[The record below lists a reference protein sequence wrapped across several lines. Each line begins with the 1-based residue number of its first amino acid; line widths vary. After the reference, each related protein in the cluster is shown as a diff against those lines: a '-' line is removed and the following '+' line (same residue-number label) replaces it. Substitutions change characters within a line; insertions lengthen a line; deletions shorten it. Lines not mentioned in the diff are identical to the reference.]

1 MTDDSN
7 ANNSNANNSNAED
20 NWNIDDNQN
29 PEDWSFALRANIEA
43 SDDKFQN
50 TLRPSTLK
58 EYIGQ
63 PRLRE
68 NIEIAIGA
76 AKKRIEPLDHVLL
89 HGPPGLGKTT
99 LAAVIAHELGVGFKA
114 TSGPVLERPG
124 DLAAVLSG
132 LSKGDVLFID
142 EIHRLGRVI
151 EEILYPAME
160 DYQIDI
166 VIGQGPAARSVKLDI
181 QPFTLIGATT
191 RTGLLSAP
199 LRDRFGIVERLEF
212 YSDDELLK
220 IVQRSANILQ
230 IETEV
235 EGASQLARRAR
246 GTPRIANRLL
256 KRARDYAE
264 QRANSIVTAEVA
276 DCALAMLD
284 IDARGLDLMDRRIL
298 ETVID
303 KFDGGPVGVDTLAAS
318 LSEDRNTIEDVYEP
332 FLMQQGFIRRTPRG
346 REATRL
352 AYEYLGKTQR
362 LGSLF

>member
-1 MTDDSN
+1 MTD
-7 ANNSNANNSNAED
+7 
-20 NWNIDDNQN
+20 NIDDDNI
-29 PEDWSFALRANIEA
+29 EADWSFALRANIEA
-43 SDDKFQN
+43 NEDTFQN
-50 TLRPSTLK
+50 TLRPNTLK
-58 EYIGQ
+58 DYVGQ

-99 LAAVIAHELGVGFKA
+99 LAAVIAHELGVGFKG

-132 LSKGDVLFID
+132 LAKGDVLFID
-142 EIHRLGRVI
+142 EIHRMGRVI

-160 DYQIDI
+160 DFQIDI
-166 VIGQGPAARSVKLDI
+166 VIGQGPAARSVKLDL

-191 RTGLLSAP
+191 RAGLLSAP

-220 IVQRSANILQ
+220 IVQRSARILQ
-230 IETEV
+230 IEV
-235 EGASQLARRAR
+235 DLDGASQLARRAR
-246 GTPRIANRLL
+246 GTPRIVNRLL

-264 QRANSIVTAEVA
+264 QRADSVVTAEVA
-276 DCALAMLD
+276 DLALKMLD

-298 ETVID
+298 EVVID

-318 LSEDRNTIEDVYEP
+318 LAEDRNTIEDVYEP
-332 FLMQQGFIRRTPRG
+332 FLMQQGFIRRTPRV

-352 AYEYLGKTQR
+352 AYEYLGKNQR